1 MKNLKTGI
9 SLIILGNLLYVA
21 HMAFSRSEISGFGEF
36 SSGVLVGLSIGCNLI
51 GIILTVAY
59 ISKNSK
65 DKK

>member
-9 SLIILGNLLYVA
+9 SLIILGNLLYA
-21 HMAFSRSEISGFGEF
+21 AYMAFSRSEISGFGVF